1 MADGMDFGLQCCC
14 IKGSRDYKG
23 CIYGQGDSKFATYTL
38 NFGTVLFLH
47 FAEPMKMEG
56 AAATGSSVLW
66 WHRGHCNLRR
76 CVLLFCFG
84 EWNSWARGKKKKHN
98 NNNSKTPNKK
108 KKTSKIYGVFLLFS
122 DMKVVGCLAIR
133 SQMEEGLDEH
143 WLVFCVAVTHKD
155 ELTGISLTKGEAF

>member
-1 MADGMDFGLQCCC
+1 MADGMDFGLQCRC

-38 NFGTVLFLH
+38 NFGTVLVLR

-76 CVLLFCFG
+76 RVLLFCFG

-98 NNNSKTPNKK
+98 NNSSKTPNKK
-108 KKTSKIYGVFLLFS
+108 KQQNIWCFSFLFS
-122 DMKVVGCLAIR
+122 DVKVVGCLAIR
-133 SQMEEGLDEH
+133 SQMEEGLAER
-143 WLVFCVAVTHKD
+143 WLVFCVAATHKD